1 MFAVYTVR
9 AIHTFCASPNLTD
22 PIPAA
27 LLRHAARSFHN
38 IQHHKSDPFRLSEGE
53 WVESGWLR
61 AAAAWSG
68 TAVHTPTWSREI
80 QKRKAESALVD
91 MMRWIILFS
100 CFSFSSVFIILLPFA
115 SAYAWVG
122 NVMMFCMFRLGV
134 SPSHRPVFW
143 CLCYCINLYSFYY
156 TQGSRT
162 GVFSRAGGGGEEN
175 FLSFSG

>member
-9 AIHTFCASPNLTD
+9 VIHTFCASPNLTD
-22 PIPAA
+22 PI
-27 LLRHAARSFHN
+27 LRHAARSSHN

-53 WVESGWLR
+53 WVERGWRR
-61 AAAAWSG
+61 AAVAWSG
-68 TAVHTPTWSREI
+68 TAVHTPTWSRET

-122 NVMMFCMFRLGV
+122 NVMMFCMFRLGFFAFT
-134 SPSHRPVFW
+134 SPPVFW

-162 GVFSRAGGGGEEN
+162 GVFTRAGGRGGEEN